1 MVVHHDRSETMNRYR
16 KEHDNKWYEITL
28 KDESVKLVKGQQSI
42 PAVKR
47 KYKGQI
53 RSIRRISMQGL
64 QGRQKERLGNYIAF
78 LDLEYNTGDQNKYPT
93 EIISVGILI
102 VERKSMKEKESY
114 YSLVRPKFN
123 TVLNPYCMELTGL
136 RQVEVDHAPGFGRVF
151 REVLDLYR
159 KWNIRQTFVFGSA
172 DKPVFLDNLLLN
184 EEEEELYRIGEGM
197 RDISLQLFFTL
208 FGKDGSLSLEKMGRI
223 LNVSV
228 DGALHNALN
237 DARLLYLCYRAV
249 IKGEIPQD
257 RLSVA
262 REELLIREVYQKSRK
277 FEEPMTGYPEE
288 KKQAAYALIGELMS
302 TVKTDSLREKGKVL
316 ALCDDILLMTGEKA
330 RYQREYFHWI

>member
-1 MVVHHDRSETMNRYR
+1 MNRYR

-64 QGRQKERLGNYIAF
+64 QGWQKERLGNYIAF

-208 FGKDGSLSLEKMGRI
+208 FGKGRESFPGKDGKNPECLGGWSTSQCAERCEASLFMLSR
-223 LNVSV
+223 S
-228 DGALHNALN
+228 D
-237 DARLLYLCYRAV
+237 
-249 IKGEIPQD
+249 KG
-257 RLSVA
+257 
-262 REELLIREVYQKSRK
+262 
-277 FEEPMTGYPEE
+277 
-288 KKQAAYALIGELMS
+288 
-302 TVKTDSLREKGKVL
+302 
-316 ALCDDILLMTGEKA
+316 
-330 RYQREYFHWI
+330 

>member
-1 MVVHHDRSETMNRYR
+1 MVVHHDRSETMNKYR
-16 KEHDNKWYEITL
+16 KEHDNRWYEITL
-28 KDESVKLVKGQQSI
+28 RDESVKLVKGQQSI
-42 PAVKR
+42 PTVKR

-53 RSIRRISMQGL
+53 RSIKRVSMQGL
-64 QGRQKERLGNYIAF
+64 QDRKKERLGNHIAF

-102 VERKSMKEKESY
+102 VERKSMKERDSY
-114 YSLVRPKFN
+114 YSLVRPKMN
-123 TVLNPYCMELTGL
+123 KVLNPYCLELTGL
-136 RQVEVDHAPGFGRVF
+136 RQVEVDHAPVFGQVF
-151 REVLDLYR
+151 HEVLDLYR

-172 DKPVFLDNLLLN
+172 DNPVFLDTLLLN

-197 RDISLQLFFTL
+197 RDISFQLFLTL

-257 RLSVA
+257 RLSMA
-262 REELLIREVYQKSRK
+262 KEELLIREAYQKSRK

-288 KKQAAYALIGELMS
+288 KRQAAYELIEELMS

-316 ALCDDILLMTGEKA
+316 ALCDDILLMTGERP

>member
-1 MVVHHDRSETMNRYR
+1 MVVHHDRSETMSKYR
-16 KEHDNKWYEITL
+16 KEYDNRWYEIML
-28 KDESVKLVKGQQSI
+28 KDESVKFVKGQQSI

-53 RSIRRISMQGL
+53 RSIKRISMQGL
-64 QGRQKERLGNYIAF
+64 QDRQKERLGKYIAF
-78 LDLEYNTGDQNKYPT
+78 LDLEYNTGDQNQYPT

-102 VERKSMKEKESY
+102 VERKSLKERDSY
-114 YSLVRPKFN
+114 YSLVRPKLN
-123 TVLNPYCMELTGL
+123 RMLNPYCQELTGL
-136 RQVEVDHAPGFGRVF
+136 RQVEVDYAPEFGQVF
-151 REVLDLYR
+151 HEVLDLYR
-159 KWNIRQTFVFGSA
+159 KWNIRQTFVYGSA
-172 DKPVFLDNLLLN
+172 DKPVFLDNVLLN
-184 EEEEELYRIGEGM
+184 KEEEELYRIGEGM
-197 RDISLQLFFTL
+197 RDISLQLFLTL

-249 IKGEIPQD
+249 IKGEILQD
-257 RLSVA
+257 RLSMA
-262 REELLIREVYQKSRK
+262 RDEFLIREAYQKSRK

-288 KKQAAYALIGELMS
+288 KKQTAYALIEEILN
-302 TVKTDSLREKGKVL
+302 TVKTESLREKGKVL
-316 ALCDDILLMTGEKA
+316 ALCDDILLMTGERP